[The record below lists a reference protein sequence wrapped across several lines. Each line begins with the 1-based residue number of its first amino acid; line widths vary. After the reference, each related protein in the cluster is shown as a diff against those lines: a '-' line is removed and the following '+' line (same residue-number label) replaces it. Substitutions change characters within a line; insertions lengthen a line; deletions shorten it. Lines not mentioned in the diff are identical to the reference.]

1 MSVTFGPQPMVYI
14 AESRYFRN
22 WSLVGGEGSWG
33 GPLRSSLGLKNDA
46 LK

>member
-33 GPLRSSLGLKNDA
+33 GPLREISGA
-46 LK
+46 QE